1 MTCHD
6 NGWDGL
12 VIELICQRFLCR
24 MKVTKETQR
33 LLFLGKQLED
43 KDDDGNE
50 FSLFDY
56 NVKVRHLILL
66 CDIDN
71 GFLFLPGER
80 SHPVVREKAA
90 LEDNIP
96 ELA

>member
-1 MTCHD
+1 
-6 NGWDGL
+6 
-12 VIELICQRFLCR
+12 
-24 MKVTKETQR
+24 MKVAKETQR

-56 NVKVRHLILL
+56 NVKVSHLFPF
-66 CDIDN
+66 CESVMMVS
-71 GFLFLPGER
+71 FLPGER

-90 LEDNIP
+90 LRENIP
-96 ELA
+96 ERAR